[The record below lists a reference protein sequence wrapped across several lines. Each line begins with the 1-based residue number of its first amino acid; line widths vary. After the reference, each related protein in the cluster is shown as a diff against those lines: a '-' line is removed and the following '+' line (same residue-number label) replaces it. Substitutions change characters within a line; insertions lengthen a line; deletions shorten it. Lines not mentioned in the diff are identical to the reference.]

1 MWTGLSNYPLDFER
15 VSEFAFRSVKWGA
28 STCLSVETMQ
38 LHPAR
43 IQFQYVIA
51 PYRRAIGLRM
61 SLRAQMCGEGKRFE
75 VSGLTSTSN
84 PIPCVIFLSNILQG
98 PWQHL
103 EGSRYTS
110 ELLLTCHWLTGIL
123 GLPWWATLDVPIS
136 KLVLGLCGHCTS
148 LKIFL
153 ASVVSS
159 YVGIDR
165 KNPWDS
171 EWRALHFISSS
182 ILMLVFR
189 LCILENHCV
198 G

>member
-1 MWTGLSNYPLDFER
+1 
-15 VSEFAFRSVKWGA
+15 
-28 STCLSVETMQ
+28 MQ

-123 GLPWWATLDVPIS
+123 GLPWWATLDTLIS
-136 KLVLGLCGHCTS
+136 KISPWTLWPKGRRPGNTWRNLVVVHPIQVSGVLDQQPVAVFA
-148 LKIFL
+148 KISDC
-153 ASVVSS
+153 AC
-159 YVGIDR
+159 
-165 KNPWDS
+165 K
-171 EWRALHFISSS
+171 WRRCLIMST
-182 ILMLVFR
+182 
-189 LCILENHCV
+189 
-198 G
+198 